1 MIGVMGVSLF
11 PNRND
16 LRTRLM
22 SEEGEDYA
30 EGRTDEEQRGC
41 LRHKQPQQ
49 FSPIPRLKRL
59 DSCRRLTIKSYIGVG
74 CFASSSKFTKH
85 NFLFTWSQYQV
96 QCAY

>member
-1 MIGVMGVSLF
+1 MKVRRMIGVMGVSLF

-30 EGRTDEEQRGC
+30 EGRTEEEQRGC

-59 DSCRRLTIKSYIGVG
+59 DIGVG